1 MATTLKQAFN
11 ELKSR
16 LELSESFQQKISQR
30 HKAVRTWV
38 EKCGYE
44 TKLIGSL
51 QRKTRIA
58 PRKDDIFDIDIL
70 VIMGDFTR
78 VANPWEKGIL
88 PKDALDNLYEIILEN
103 ERYAK
108 MEPEKDYPTIVIEY
122 SDNTKVEIVPAF
134 RDYID
139 EPKGRG
145 YWIPKT
151 YNEWDIADYDY
162 DANYISQKNQKCD
175 GLLIPTI
182 KILKAIKRAHF
193 PQMKSY
199 HLEVLATKIVSH
211 TINLSL
217 TIGAKIINYP
227 CEKLTDDWCLLMDF
241 FKKAQR
247 DIFTKARLEGSKSPP
262 ADSYLTDEKKK
273 KLSECFYR
281 LHEIFY
287 EINEL
292 YYKRRI
298 SDKIAIE
305 IFREIFGEPF
315 PTYG

>member
-1 MATTLKQAFN
+1 MAITLKQAFN
-11 ELKSR
+11 EFKSR

-38 EKCGYE
+38 EKYGYE

-70 VIMGDFTR
+70 VTMGDFTR
-78 VANPWEKGIL
+78 VAYPWEKRIS
-88 PKDALDNLYEIILEN
+88 PKEALDNLYEIILEN

-108 MEPEKDYPTIVIEY
+108 MEPEKDYPTIIIEY

-134 RDYID
+134 KDYID

-162 DANYISQKNQKCD
+162 DADYISQKNQRCE

-182 KILKAIKRAHF
+182 KMLKAIKRVHF

-247 DIFTKARLEGSKSPP
+247 DIFTKARLERSKSPP
-262 ADSYLTDEKKK
+262 ADNYLIDEEKK
-273 KLSECFYR
+273 KLSECFNR

-305 IFREIFGEPF
+305 KFREIFGEPF

>member
-11 ELKSR
+11 EFKSR
-16 LELSESFQQKISQR
+16 LELSGSFQQKISQR

-70 VIMGDFTR
+70 VIMGNFVTY
-78 VANPWEKGIL
+78 PWAKEIS
-88 PKDALDNLYEIILEN
+88 PKEALDNLYKIIIEN

-108 MEPEKDYPTIVIEY
+108 MDPEKDYPTIVIEY
-122 SDNTKVEIVPAF
+122 FDNTKVEIVPAF
-134 RDYID
+134 KDYIN

-162 DANYISQKNQKCD
+162 DADYISQKNQTCD

-182 KILKAIKRAHF
+182 KMLKAIKRVHF

-262 ADSYLTDEKKK
+262 ADNYLIDEEKQ